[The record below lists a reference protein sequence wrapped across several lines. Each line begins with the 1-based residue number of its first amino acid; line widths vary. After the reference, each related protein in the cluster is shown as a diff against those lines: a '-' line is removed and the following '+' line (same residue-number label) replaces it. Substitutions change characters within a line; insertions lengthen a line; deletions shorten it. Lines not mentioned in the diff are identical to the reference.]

1 MDGTAFETLAA
12 PSPAAWPCHMCKRS
26 SALPDPSL
34 FRHHSAAQFCE
45 RISGAR
51 PDFRDLAHRPPEAD
65 QPKTSARFDRF
76 APRRRNLGG
85 DVGGLPRRRRAVRAP
100 ALAALA
106 LLRL

>member
-12 PSPAAWPCHMCKRS
+12 PSPAAWPCDMRKRS
-26 SALPDPSL
+26 SALPDAGL
-34 FRHHSAAQFCE
+34 FRHHSTAQFCE

-51 PDFRDLAHRPPEAD
+51 PDFRDLADWAAEAD
-65 QPKTSARFDRF
+65 RPKTRAHFDRF

-85 DVGGLPRRRRAVRAP
+85 DVGGLPRGRRAVRAL